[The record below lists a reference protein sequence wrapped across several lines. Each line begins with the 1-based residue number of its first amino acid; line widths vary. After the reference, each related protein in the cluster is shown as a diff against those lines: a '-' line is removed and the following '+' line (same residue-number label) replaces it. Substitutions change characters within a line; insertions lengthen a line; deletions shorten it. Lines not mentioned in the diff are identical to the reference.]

1 MQRTRSTGAPKAP
14 LVDESCESG
23 LVWTIAP
30 WDNLI
35 CNTAVGSTC
44 TILPFFTVS
53 QRYAAATVTDLYDLR
68 PWPVNGQ
75 VEETDWASVSDGVT
89 RNPACL
95 V

>member
-1 MQRTRSTGAPKAP
+1 MQRTRSTGALKAP
-14 LVDESCESG
+14 LVDESCEIG

-35 CNTAVGSTC
+35 CKTAVGSTC
-44 TILPFFTVS
+44 TILICFTVS
-53 QRYAAATVTDLYDLR
+53 QRYAAATETNLYDLV

-75 VEETDWASVSDGVT
+75 VEEMEWASVSDGVT